1 MMLTQAGLTKLWV
14 VVLSVLLHVV
24 IAWAVFDGSDLDVR
38 SAQGAGEGGV
48 EVGLGQLGVYQKM
61 KQQLSAAQQADR
73 PEPVAQ
79 VVQNH
84 KATVARPAE
93 ASTVPAV
100 KKSAPEPHKE
110 VTKVRPHLLKQT
122 NHNQRNNLPV
132 QPETHT
138 KPTAEHMPAI
148 TEKPVN
154 FDSQQPQAADD
165 RHGVGGPEASKA
177 NQQQATGQRND
188 RTSGGNKGQ
197 GHRYFGALKSWLNSH
212 KTYPPELKKAK
223 IQGVVTVRF
232 TINQQGQLQQ
242 ASIKVSSGNARL
254 DQAALAMV
262 QQASPMPAIPDSLKR
277 DRLTLALP
285 VEYSLIDE

>member
-14 VVLSVLLHVV
+14 VALSVLLHVV
-24 IAWAVFDGSDLDVR
+24 IAWAVLGGSDLDVR

-61 KQQLSAAQQADR
+61 KQQLIAAQQAAR

-79 VVQNH
+79 VVQNQQP
-84 KATVARPAE
+84 TITRPAE
-93 ASTVPAV
+93 ASTVPVV
-100 KKSAPEPHKE
+100 KNSAPQPHQE
-110 VTKVRPHLLKQT
+110 VTKVRPHPLKQT
-122 NHNQRNNLPV
+122 SHNQHNNMPV
-132 QPETHT
+132 QPETPA
-138 KPTAEHMPAI
+138 KPASEHMPAT
-148 TEKPVN
+148 TEEPVN
-154 FDSQQPQAADD
+154 FNSQQPQAADD
-165 RHGVGGPEASKA
+165 RHGVGGPEAPKPD
-177 NQQQATGQRND
+177 QPQATGQRND

-197 GHRYFGALKSWLNSH
+197 GNRYFGVLKSWLNAH

-242 ASIKVSSGNARL
+242 ASIKVSSGSARL

-262 QQASPMPAIPDSLKR
+262 QQASPMPAIPESLKR